1 MGTKVRVLCAIRV
14 DGVQYQPNQ
23 VVDLPP
29 AVAKSFAAEGQVDPH
44 KDAIAYCVRNLG
56 AEVIVH
62 ADPAADAAAAVDK
75 ATAIADL
82 QAKIAAA
89 AEADKPALEADLAK
103 LTAE

>member
-1 MGTKVRVLCAIRV
+1 MGTKVRVLCTIRV
-14 DGVQYQPNQ
+14 DGVEYHPNQ

-44 KDAIAYCVRNLG
+44 KDAIAYCVRELG

-62 ADPAADAAAAVDK
+62 ADPAAVEAAAAAK
-75 ATAIADL
+75 ATAIAEL
-82 QAKIAAA
+82 QARIDAAA
-89 AEADKPALEADLAK
+89 PADKPALEADLAK